1 MLHHTDT
8 GGPGFEVGWTIAADH
23 WRRGFA
29 VEAAGMPLQIGF
41 CELRLDEIVSF
52 TLADNV
58 ASRGVM
64 EKLGF
69 TYDGEV
75 EHAGLPHVL
84 YRLGS
89 ETWGRM
95 HDG

>member
-1 MLHHTDT
+1 M
-8 GGPGFEVGWTIAADH
+8 
-23 WRRGFA
+23 
-29 VEAAGMPLQIGF
+29 
-41 CELRLDEIVSF
+41 VSF

-69 TYDGEV
+69 AYDGDV

-84 YRLGS
+84 YRLRAH
-89 ETWGRM
+89 TWEQR